1 MGVSPTN
8 KNGRYA
14 KPFSSK
20 FNKRKRNE
28 LQREAKAEIREVQH
42 KLSRNIQSYS
52 WWSNFFRLGIII
64 IFYFSSSIALTF
76 YQKDLIK
83 VGIQKC
89 SMRYLGKWG
98 TISNYGP
105 WYRVEWNIRFRND
118 KLLYWGKYLLAIMYS
133 IYSWQFLSCANSS
146 ISVNKNTGRRA
157 PVTSN

>member
-1 MGVSPTN
+1 MSPTN
-8 KNGRYA
+8 KNGRYT

-28 LQREAKAEIREVQH
+28 LQREAKAEIREVKH

-83 VGIQKC
+83 VGIQKW
-89 SMRYLGKWG
+89 SIRYLEKWV
-98 TISNYGP
+98 TVSSYGP
-105 WYRVEWNIRFRND
+105 YNTRC
-118 KLLYWGKYLLAIMYS
+118 S